1 MAGPGPWPTD
11 ALGGSMEPIL
21 LDLER
26 ECDHTDLVFLGNG
39 PGTTYGR
46 CARCGAILIDH
57 AGRSWVLRPHRGQA

>member
-1 MAGPGPWPTD
+1 
-11 ALGGSMEPIL
+11 MEPIL